1 VDVGAGEG
9 VVEGAGVADGAG
21 VWVGSGVGDSVGA
34 GDGVED
40 GSGVE
45 DGVAVDST
53 GVSSG
58 TTVGD
63 GVPGTGVTNTT
74 SIGPSQ
80 AMDRTAMVTPRIAIH
95 APDNPNPL
103 QRRGL
108 PLSTREPAIR
118 FPELEGVVG
127 TSVSR

>member
-1 VDVGAGEG
+1 
-9 VVEGAGVADGAG
+9 VVAGVADGAG
-21 VWVGSGVGDSVGA
+21 VRVGSGVGDSVGA
-34 GDGVED
+34 GDGVEG
-40 GSGVE
+40 GSGVG
-45 DGVAVDST
+45 DGVVVAST

-58 TTVGD
+58 TIVGD
-63 GVPGTGVTNTT
+63 GVAGTGVTNATW
-74 SIGPSQ
+74 IGMSQ
-80 AMDRTAMVTPRIAIH
+80 AMARTKMATPRIAIH

-108 PLSTREPAIR
+108 PLNTREPEIR

>member
-1 VDVGAGEG
+1 M
-9 VVEGAGVADGAG
+9 
-21 VWVGSGVGDSVGA
+21 GDSVGA

-40 GSGVE
+40 GSGVG
-45 DGVAVDST
+45 DGVAVAST

-63 GVPGTGVTNTT
+63 GVTGTGVINATW
-74 SIGPSQ
+74 IGTSQ
-80 AMDRTAMVTPRIAIH
+80 AMARTATATPRTAIH
-95 APDNPNPL
+95 TPDNPNPL

-108 PLSTREPAIR
+108 PLSTRGPAIR

-127 TSVSR
+127 TPASR